1 MKVAIVVTAANE
13 AQAESCQKELDGRKD
28 LADFLCLAVAD
39 PAGCRIG
46 SGGGTLNALVAAHD
60 AIAGPQSQ
68 TCDWL
73 DEHLVCVVHS
83 GGDSQRSPSQSV
95 CGKAWSTLPLFG
107 GRSVIDGSGRV
118 PGCVEGRS
126 RGMWCEF
133 DGRLSATV
141 FRGRLHLFARANV
154 RMGLRAVQHTSVDV
168 KAFSNGNFSWS
179 RWEPVE
185 FASYSFSQSHVYFAC
200 VDAFEDFLVALAPVS
215 FPERH

>member
-95 CGKAWSTLPLFG
+95 CGKAWSTLPLFAAAPAASSRRLLIFLWTSCW
-107 GRSVIDGSGRV
+107 RSARAARAAASSRAATS
-118 PGCVEGRS
+118 CCTCRRSARARS
-126 RGMWCEF
+126 RGA
-133 DGRLSATV
+133 GA
-141 FRGRLHLFARANV
+141 
-154 RMGLRAVQHTSVDV
+154 
-168 KAFSNGNFSWS
+168 
-179 RWEPVE
+179 
-185 FASYSFSQSHVYFAC
+185 
-200 VDAFEDFLVALAPVS
+200 
-215 FPERH
+215 